1 MFLFALPAITRKP
14 ELLTV
19 VPETNGSALIILTGC
34 RMAQAGA
41 VRRQLDSLT
50 HNIFMRD
57 VGRTVAEKSG
67 ALLAGESEVAP
78 SVSLQIFLYFNAFYF
93 PLWWVCYVLMLELKY
108 ALLPDYYKFILVI
121 LLILMSVIEAI
132 RLYLGYSGNLQQKVP
147 ELAGFCLLSILLQ
160 LPLLLFLLC
169 DPGLEPLP
177 LERATHAILTAFLL
191 IQIPISIFTL
201 RKATRHLAGRFH
213 QLGDLDGRA

>member
-1 MFLFALPAITRKP
+1 
-14 ELLTV
+14 
-19 VPETNGSALIILTGC
+19 
-34 RMAQAGA
+34 MAQAAG

-50 HNIFMRD
+50 RNIFLRD
-57 VGRTVAEKSG
+57 VGRTVPEKSG
-67 ALLAGESEVAP
+67 APLTGDSEVAP

-93 PLWWVCYVLMLELKY
+93 PFWWVCYVIMLQLKY
-108 ALLPDYYKFILVI
+108 VLLPDYYKFILVV
-121 LLILMSVIEAI
+121 LLILMSVIEVI
-132 RLYLGYSGNLQQKVP
+132 RLYLGYSGNLQEKVP

-177 LERATHAILTAFLL
+177 LERAAHGILTAFLL
-191 IQIPISIFTL
+191 IQIPISIFAL

-213 QLGDLDGRA
+213 LLGDLDGRA